1 MATCTM
7 SFSCHLF
14 ALHKTFHPLP
24 FSSCWRPAFAL
35 ALFLHGAFAYA
46 APGVTVVYPAS
57 EMADDVRFD
66 DLTEILRTALKK
78 TVPEYG
84 PYILKSSGVRMNE
97 ARYLAQLRAGEI
109 VNVMWSS
116 TSVEKEK
123 EFLTIR
129 IPLRKGI
136 LGFRVALIA
145 KNKQARIDEVKTVED
160 LRRLSVGQGVGWGD
174 VKLYQENGI
183 PVGQADYDS
192 LFKMTAAGRFDL
204 FPRGIGEIFPE
215 YARYAAGNPDLRI
228 EKNLL
233 IYYPWP
239 YYFFF
244 NRRDAALRD
253 RVEAGLRKML
263 ADGSFDAI
271 FWKYNGKAI
280 EEANLKGR
288 RVIRLKNDLLPKETP
303 LDNPALWFDP
313 GK

>member
-1 MATCTM
+1 M
-7 SFSCHLF
+7 SFHYRLF
-14 ALHKTFHPLP
+14 ALQKLIQLLLQ
-24 FSSCWRPAFAL
+24 SSYWRPAFVLALLLHCAL
-35 ALFLHGAFAYA
+35 ACA
-46 APGVTVVYPAS
+46 APVITVVYPAN

-66 DLTEILRTALKK
+66 DLTEILHTALEK
-78 TVPEYG
+78 TVPDYG
-84 PYILKSSGVRMNE
+84 PYVLKSSGIRMNE
-97 ARYLAQLRAGEI
+97 ARYLAQLRAGDI
-109 VNVMWSS
+109 VNIMWSS

-123 EFLTIR
+123 EFLPIR

-145 KNKQARIDEVKTVED
+145 KNNQAKIDQVKTLED
-160 LRRLSVGQGVGWGD
+160 LRHLTVGQGVGWGD
-174 VKLYQENGI
+174 SKLYEDNGI
-183 PVGQADYDS
+183 QVTQADYDS

-204 FPRGIGEIFPE
+204 FPRGIGEILPE
-215 YARYAAGNPDLRI
+215 YARYAAKNPNLGI

-244 NRRDAALRD
+244 NRRDTALRD
-253 RVEAGLRKML
+253 RIERGLRKML
-263 ADGSFDAI
+263 ADGSYDAI

-280 EEANLKGR
+280 QEANLKGR

-313 GK
+313 SK

>member
-1 MATCTM
+1 MK
-7 SFSCHLF
+7 SFHRRVF
-14 ALHKTFHPLP
+14 ALHKIFHLLPL
-24 FSSCWRPAFAL
+24 SSCRRPVLML
-35 ALFLHGAFAYA
+35 ALFLYCAFACA
-46 APGVTVVYPAS
+46 APVATVVYPAS

-66 DLTEILRTALKK
+66 DLTEILRAALEK

-84 PYILKSSGVRMNE
+84 PYVLKSSGIRMNE
-97 ARYLAQLRAGEI
+97 ARYLAQLRAGDM

-136 LGFRVALIA
+136 LGFRIALIA
-145 KNKQARIDEVKTVED
+145 KNKQARMDEVKTIED
-160 LRRLSVGQGVGWGD
+160 LRRLTVGQGVGWGD
-174 VKLYQENGI
+174 IKLYEKNGMQ
-183 PVGQADYDS
+183 VTQADYDS

-204 FPRGIGEIFPE
+204 FPRGINEIFPE
-215 YARYAAGNPDLRI
+215 YARYAASNPNLRI

-263 ADGSFDAI
+263 ADGSYDAL

-288 RVIRLKNDLLPKETP
+288 RIIRLKNDLLPKETP